1 MNIWSVTAGSNVP
14 SKLARYAADCVDRRR
29 TCDTQMPLYHAPVDF
44 AFVTDD
50 DAKMLKNAT
59 FIIAYKG
66 LP

>member
-1 MNIWSVTAGSNVP
+1 MIRDAQT
-14 SKLARYAADCVDRRR
+14 
-29 TCDTQMPLYHAPVDF
+29 PLYHAVEL

-59 FIIAYKG
+59 HFAYNG